1 MLLDQATDTQM
12 RAVGLAMGAAMAV
25 FIGSRWMPRYGQ
37 PIRLIVAG
45 LYLAALLGALV
56 YFLF

>member
-12 RAVGLAMGAAMAV
+12 RAGSLVMGATMVV

-37 PIRLIVAG
+37 SIRLIVAG
-45 LYLAALLGALV
+45 LYPAGLLGALV
-56 YFLF
+56 YFLM